1 VGEFCSIDSERQE
14 AGERRFAEAVMKK
27 GPEAEIEFGK
37 WEFYSVRNDRGLYE
51 LHPKPMSI
59 EQLIAAAANTF
70 KRDLP
75 RSSVDNSRL
84 EQRRMTARVL
94 FNLAT
99 SKLWMS
105 VTAASISWNKDLAL
119 DLIARAND
127 GDREAQKVLRDAA
140 LVFINRSL
148 PLPPELGDYVVDP
161 LPPVE
166 KKKRGAPPQSKGKN
180 DLRDRMIAD
189 MVKQVLLHCVALL
202 PTRNAASEHESACSI
217 VARAFTLASGEN
229 ISESSINT
237 IWSDSISS

>member
-1 VGEFCSIDSERQE
+1 
-14 AGERRFAEAVMKK
+14 MKK

-119 DLIARAND
+119 ELIARANKH
-127 GDREAQKVLRDAA
+127 DREAQKVLRDAA
-140 LVFINRSL
+140 LVFIN
-148 PLPPELGDYVVDP
+148 
-161 LPPVE
+161 
-166 KKKRGAPPQSKGKN
+166 
-180 DLRDRMIAD
+180 
-189 MVKQVLLHCVALL
+189 
-202 PTRNAASEHESACSI
+202 
-217 VARAFTLASGEN
+217 
-229 ISESSINT
+229 
-237 IWSDSISS
+237 